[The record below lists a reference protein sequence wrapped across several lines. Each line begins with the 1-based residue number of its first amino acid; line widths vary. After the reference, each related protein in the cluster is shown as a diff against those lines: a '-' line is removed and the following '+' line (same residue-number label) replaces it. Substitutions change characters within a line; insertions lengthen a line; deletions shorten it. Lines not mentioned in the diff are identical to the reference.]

1 MYSSEDLEVGALKS
15 MQIKVVFFNYS
26 IVTLLVL
33 QIEGHQVSNYVH

>member
-1 MYSSEDLEVGALKS
+1 MYSSEDLEVGGTEKHANKS
-15 MQIKVVFFNYS
+15 CFFYYI